1 MKMKGF
7 SITGNKQQGGGMIM
21 SLLRRLFWGLSAAVL
36 TYVVVPK
43 MRHMARPVVD
53 KGVYGVKNLAQR
65 GKMTIEEYRARQ
77 NEKTNMA
84 QDTSLEQVQV
94 ANEVLSSKI
103 NALQEMVDKIQ
114 NEINLLREKR

>member
-1 MKMKGF
+1 MNGF
-7 SITGNKQQGGGMIM
+7 SITGNKQQGGGMMM
-21 SLLRRLFWGLSAAVL
+21 SMLRRLFWGLSAAVL

-53 KGVYGVKNLAQR
+53 KGVGEVKNLAQR
-65 GKMTIEEYRARQ
+65 GKMTIEEYKARQ
-77 NEKTNMA
+77 NKQTNIA

-94 ANEVLSSKI
+94 ASDVLSSKI